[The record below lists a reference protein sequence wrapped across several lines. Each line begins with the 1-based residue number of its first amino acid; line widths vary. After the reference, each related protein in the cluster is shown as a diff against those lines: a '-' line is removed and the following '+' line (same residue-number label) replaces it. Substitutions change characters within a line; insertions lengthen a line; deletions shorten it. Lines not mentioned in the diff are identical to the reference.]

1 MENFLKIVSS
11 GRPNAVA
18 VVKGS
23 NGLLGKVRFFETRE
37 WVAVEASFVG
47 LPENK
52 FLGFHIHEKG
62 ECDSN
67 FSSAGGHYGTGE
79 HPFHAGDMPPLFST
93 KSGVAFSV
101 FLTSRFSISEI
112 LGKAVIVHNMAD
124 DFTSQPAGSSGERIG
139 CGVIFRTYF

>member
-1 MENFLKIVSS
+1 MENFLKIIQN

-18 VVKGS
+18 VVRGDK
-23 NGLLGKVRFFETRE
+23 GLLGKVRFFETRDG
-37 WVAVEASFVG
+37 VAVEASFVG

-62 ECDSN
+62 ECSGD
-67 FSSAGGHYGTGE
+67 FSSAGSHFGTGE
-79 HPFHAGDMPPLFST
+79 HPFHAGDMPPLLT
-93 KSGVAFSV
+93 TNSGNAISI
-101 FLTSRFSISEI
+101 FLTSRFSIGDI

-124 DFTSQPAGSSGERIG
+124 DFTSQPAGNSGERIG